1 MNEENYLAATG
12 GESEIENESVSFSE
26 IWYS

>member
-1 MNEENYLAATG
+1 MNEENYMAAAC
-12 GESEIENESVSFSE
+12 GEKETENESVSFSE